1 MALETLEQSLLPV
14 RGLVLAHNAKG
25 RMLSQA
31 DLERWIRL
39 SRFVFKT
46 PKIDLFHQA
55 CDLTLLDRLHLATA
69 ALDVQFSLRTACAAP
84 PPPTK
89 RLESA
94 RLLDV
99 CLCPTRPDAPEFLA
113 WVKRCRDAGVPLRV
127 LFTAPLE
134 QDLNIDAIAA
144 LVNEAPVNVVN
155 IALWDPFSTAPPSR
169 NAMHSTVT
177 INQFNVLANAIDRD
191 RVEINLLR
199 IPRDLVDPTLR
210 HHVLNAA
217 EAHRDFQQ
225 YEPHAYEL
233 AKKIWR
239 LGPGLGGKALL
250 MLLGVHTSTN
260 NPIDAR
266 LLPWILEYPWM
277 KSRIWALH
285 KLSRHRTPMLR
296 PKAVAQAADVLP
308 GARKWIANAT
318 PPDERAILRRTT
330 KALPG
335 IDSMLS
341 AYDVGIGSRDRP
353 ARPRYYD
360 SIDAARVETS
370 REVADLV
377 ESANSIVLNQPYDRE
392 IASFDYDIEGLW
404 SRQSPGSMG
413 WFSFTNSEKVSTPLA
428 TLEPPFTIS
437 FTVGGGIAEYVG
449 FGFGRH
455 AKLVC
460 PMVAYAHRIVLHVA
474 EDGRF
479 VLLRDE
485 QPVQPVEFVGEYYA
499 PVRLGNRLEPRIS
512 LWNIDGSVGTQAVY
526 VWEGG
531 QAQSVRAKAKVSV
544 VMVSTRYARRLQ
556 AVLQNLAHQRGIGM
570 DDIEVHVAYVPG
582 IDATGDVLDG
592 LALAHPDLRIVKT
605 AFAPE
610 HTTAKGFMLN
620 ECIAKATGDWIV
632 VLDADVLLP
641 PSALATLADMKE
653 NVKFVVPDGRKMLT
667 PQTTARVLLGEI
679 EPWAAWD
686 VLLEDAGENRF
697 REAEGIPLGYCQCV
711 RRECLETVRYE
722 ELNHFEGADWKFGRD
737 MRDAFGQ
744 EKRLSGLP
752 VLHLDHGSSNWY
764 GASRHL

>member
-1 MALETLEQSLLPV
+1 MALELLEQTLLPV

-25 RMLSQA
+25 RMLPQA
-31 DLERWIRL
+31 DLERWVRL

-46 PKIDLFHQA
+46 PKIDLLHRA
-55 CDLTLLDRLHLATA
+55 CDLTLLDRLRLATA
-69 ALDVQFSLRTACAAP
+69 QLDVRYSLRTACTAP
-84 PPPTK
+84 PPPAK

-94 RLLDV
+94 NLLDV
-99 CLCPTRPDAPEFLA
+99 FLCPARPDAPELLA
-113 WVKRCRDAGVPLRV
+113 WVKRCRDAGVPMRV
-127 LFTAPLE
+127 QFTAPFE
-134 QDLNIDAIAA
+134 QNVDVDAIAL
-144 LVNEAPVNVVN
+144 LVNDAQVNVVN
-155 IALWDPFSTAPPSR
+155 IALWDPFSDAAPAR

-177 INQFNVLANAIDRD
+177 VNQFNVLANALDRD
-191 RVEINLLR
+191 RVELNLLR
-199 IPRDLVDPTLR
+199 MPRNLVDPTL
-210 HHVLNAA
+210 HDHVLNTA
-217 EAHRDFQQ
+217 ETLKDFQQ

-233 AKKIWR
+233 AQKIGR
-239 LGPGLGGKALL
+239 LGPGWGGKALL
-250 MLLGVHTSTN
+250 LMLGVQTSTN

-266 LLPWILEYPWM
+266 LLPWILDYPWA
-277 KSRIWALH
+277 KARIWALH
-285 KLSRHRTPMLR
+285 KLSRHRTPLLR
-296 PKAVAQAADVLP
+296 PEAVTPGGDALP
-308 GARKWIANAT
+308 GARRWIAKAAPSDDRTVLDRTAT
-318 PPDERAILRRTT
+318 
-330 KALPG
+330 ALPG
-335 IDSMLS
+335 IDTKLE
-341 AYDVGIGSRDRP
+341 ADDFGRGARDRP

-360 SIDAARVETS
+360 AIDAGRAETGQG
-370 REVADLV
+370 VAALV
-377 ESANSIVLNQPYDRE
+377 DAANDIVLNRPYDRE
-392 IASFDYDIEGLW
+392 IASFDYDIEGHW

-413 WFSFTNSEKVSTPLA
+413 WFSFTNSEKMSTPLA

-437 FTVGGGIAEYVG
+437 FTVGGGIAEYAG

-474 EDGRF
+474 EDGRY

-526 VWEGG
+526 VWEGET
-531 QAQSVRAKAKVSV
+531 AKPVRAKAKVSV

-592 LALAHPDLRIVKT
+592 LALAHPELRIVKT

-620 ECIAKATGDWIV
+620 ECIAKAAGDWIV

-641 PSALATLADMKE
+641 PTALATLTGLKDE
-653 NVKFVVPDGRKMLT
+653 VKFVVPDGRKMLT

-679 EPWAAWD
+679 EPWAQWD
-686 VLLEDAGENRF
+686 VLLEDAGEYRF
-697 REAEGIPLGYCQCV
+697 REAEGVPLGYCQCV
-711 RRECLETVRYE
+711 RRECLDTVRYE
-722 ELNHFEGADWKFGRD
+722 ELNHFEGADWKFGQD
-737 MRDAFGQ
+737 MRDAFGP